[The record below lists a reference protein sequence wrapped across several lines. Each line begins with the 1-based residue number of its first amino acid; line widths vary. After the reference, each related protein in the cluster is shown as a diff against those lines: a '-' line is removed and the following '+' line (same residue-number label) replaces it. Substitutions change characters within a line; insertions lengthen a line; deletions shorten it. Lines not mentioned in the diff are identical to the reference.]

1 MPKADMTETKMEE
14 SSTQLDLEGASLRHT
29 SLVLPDVKAHLIFWP
44 LLLVGLLLDLWSKKV
59 IFEWLGQLESRS
71 VSIING
77 FLRFVIAVND
87 GAAFGIFSGKP
98 YQLAA
103 VSAIALI
110 IIFAVFLFGR
120 IHHKLIH
127 VALALFAAGVCGNL
141 YDRIF
146 NNGSVRDFIDVHIQ
160 ISGREYRWPTFNIAD
175 SLLCIGVGL
184 LIISTLFTGKSS
196 GKRAQQRK

>member
-1 MPKADMTETKMEE
+1 MTETKTEE
-14 SSTQLDLEGASLRHT
+14 SSARQDLEGASLRHMA
-29 SLVLPDVKAHLIFWP
+29 LVLPDVKAHLIFWP
-44 LLLVGLLLDLWSKKV
+44 LMLGGLALDLWTKKAV
-59 IFEWLGQLESRS
+59 FEWLGQLESRS

-77 FLRFVIAVND
+77 FLRFVITVND

-103 VSAIALI
+103 VSVIALV
-110 IIFAVFLFGR
+110 IIFAIFFFSR
-120 IHHKLIH
+120 IHHKLVN

-146 NNGSVRDFIDVHIQ
+146 NNGSVRDFIDVHVQ
-160 ISGREYRWPTFNIAD
+160 ISGREYRWPTFNVAD

-184 LIISTLFTGKSS
+184 LIISTLLTGKSS
-196 GKRAQQRK
+196 QKHAQQRK